1 MEKEER
7 KELEKEYKEFATK
20 KYYGKE
26 LSLPIYFSIIASA
39 IVFIL
44 PKDILS
50 QYSFLRYFTEF
61 MRNIFPNISI
71 FAQRSKA
78 PELTE
83 FYFSYMW
90 LVAIVMI
97 GLIIFAIPK
106 TNEEA
111 KKYFGTGEY
120 KGKGIFPYKFV
131 SVMQSFFNTKYL
143 LYYLGIIL
151 MFGYAV
157 YSDYTGSLIEGGISR
172 LRFGEAISTRFGM
185 FFIGNVF
192 QNLSLYVILM
202 TNIMTVL
209 NTIHIQKIKKGE

>member
-1 MEKEER
+1 MEKEE
-7 KELEKEYKEFATK
+7 KKKLEKEYKEFATK

-26 LSLPIYFSIIASA
+26 LGLPIYFSLIASA
-39 IVFIL
+39 IVFII

-50 QYSFLRYFTEF
+50 QYPFLRYFTEF
-61 MRNIFPNISI
+61 MRNIFPNIDI

-106 TNEEA
+106 TNEEV

-120 KGKGIFPYKFV
+120 KGKGILPYKFV

-151 MFGYAV
+151 IFGYAV
-157 YSDYTGSLIEGGISR
+157 YSDYTGSLIEGGILR

-209 NTIHIQKIKKGE
+209 NTIHIQKIKKGK